1 MDVREIVRHWAKHDP
16 NDQGVAIVAENE
28 TRSGT
33 TFALNGVGAERD
45 VEPYLELYVR

>member
-1 MDVREIVRHWAKHDP
+1 MDVREIVRHWTKHDP
-16 NDQGVAIVAENE
+16 KDQGVAIVAENE

-33 TFALNGVGAERD
+33 TFALSTAGAERD